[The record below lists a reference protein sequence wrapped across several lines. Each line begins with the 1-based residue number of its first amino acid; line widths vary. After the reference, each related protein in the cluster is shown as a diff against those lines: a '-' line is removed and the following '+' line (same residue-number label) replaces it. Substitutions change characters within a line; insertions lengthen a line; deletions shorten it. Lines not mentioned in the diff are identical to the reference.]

1 MNERILYVLKIPE
14 DAQTATSSTKRRNIS
29 ESSVVAGGQS
39 TAESISLQPGE
50 QRLTG
55 SYRGRYAERMAAKF
69 EELFDAGDIE
79 EVPLYGRERQLP
91 SDGYYVLRDVEQQPQ
106 DPRGFGEDGIYRFDG
121 ALKKTGTRNTH
132 WRATDTTLVQVD
144 NDFGND
150 TTGYIGAP
158 AAATKVR
165 WYDGVGTT
173 EAVSAVA
180 TRSAEH
186 RNVDVY
192 DADASS
198 FEDPALIYDVRL
210 DEDAWVDV
218 IVWDDHGGSKTDN
231 DGVLQW
237 QRVFDAGHEYS
248 GNALISNGL
257 LRLTF
262 DEDVPELTAEEW
274 DDANQTWSS
283 VSLGTS
289 DWEFRDLDVTHLS
302 SARVDAQV
310 LFENTSTSEEYALDM
325 SLKRGY
331 HDALWAR
338 PENESDP
345 TPSGLQTKLDPIA
358 STSVVDP
365 EESKTLIPRE
375 EVRK

>member
-1 MNERILYVLKIPE
+1 MNERILYTLKIPE
-14 DAQTATSSTKRRNIS
+14 DAQTSTSSTKRRNIS

-150 TTGYIGAP
+150 TTGYIGSP

-173 EAVSAVA
+173 EAASVVA
-180 TRSAEH
+180 TRSAEY
-186 RNVDVY
+186 RDVDIY

-198 FEDPALIYDVRL
+198 F
-210 DEDAWVDV
+210 DV
-218 IVWDDHGGSKTDN
+218 IVWDDHGGSKTDT

-237 QRVFDAGHEYS
+237 QRVFDAGHKFA

-257 LRLTF
+257 LRLRF
-262 DEDVPELTAEEW
+262 AGSVPELTAQEW
-274 DDANQTWSS
+274 DDAAGAWSD
-283 VSLGTS
+283 VALGAS
-289 DWEFRDLDVTHLS
+289 DWELLDLDITTLAM
-302 SARVDAQV
+302 ARVDAQV
-310 LFENTSTSEEYALDM
+310 RFENTSDGSEYPLNM

-331 HDALWAR
+331 PDAQWSI
-338 PENESDP
+338 PENESGP
-345 TPSGLQTKLDPIA
+345 IPSGLQDKLDPVA
-358 STSVVDP
+358 DSSVVDP
-365 EESKTLIPRE
+365 QEDKTLVARE
-375 EVRK
+375 EVRS